1 MSSVGKGCYIME
13 QNPRCSRC
21 SVVESRMKGVLYM
34 IHRDTASRGAEVPL
48 VHVYFVRSLYT
59 LCDKLCDIDSL
70 FQS

>member
-1 MSSVGKGCYIME
+1 
-13 QNPRCSRC
+13 
-21 SVVESRMKGVLYM
+21 M